1 MRFLGFLAVS
11 LIFFAPSPSSAEFQ
25 FQPSA
30 LTIEAGPAML
40 DNNVGTTLFLAS
52 RVDLGTFTPR
62 LVWDAGLHWWQK
74 SESTSFTFFG
84 TTSETEVRY
93 RDIALTS
100 GVKYLFP
107 VKSTEWLPFARGG
120 LGLNFVNV
128 KVRETV
134 DNTTTAE
141 ASGGDTDLGIYL
153 GGGINYR
160 HSQSLLF
167 GVEGTFNITDADHF
181 LLGFG
186 VQFPIGSGS
195 GPRATE

>member
-1 MRFLGFLAVS
+1 MRSLGFLAVS
-11 LIFFAPSPSSAEFQ
+11 LIFLAPAQSSAEFQ

-40 DNNVGTTLFLAS
+40 DNDFGTTLFLAS
-52 RVDLGTFTPR
+52 RVDLGTFMPR

-74 SESTSFTFFG
+74 SETTSYTFFG
-84 TTSETEVRY
+84 QTTETEARY

-100 GVKYLFP
+100 GVKYMFA
-107 VKSTEWLPFARGG
+107 VKSTEWLPYARGG

-134 DNTTTAE
+134 GTTTTAE

-153 GGGINYR
+153 GGGINY
-160 HSQSLLF
+160 
-167 GVEGTFNITDADHF
+167 
-181 LLGFG
+181 
-186 VQFPIGSGS
+186 
-195 GPRATE
+195 